1 LKKLFLIQQST
12 FVFMDLILWRHAE
25 TMQANDGESDADR
38 VLSARGERQAQRMAH
53 WLERQLPESTKI
65 LCCPTVRAEQTVTPL
80 GRKYKLRDELSPNA
94 SIEDVLN
101 LVQWPANKHSVLLV
115 THQPLIGEV
124 IKKLLQI
131 QSSEV
136 VIKKGSVWW
145 LRSRDRED
153 QTQTMLVTV
162 QTPELM

>member
-1 LKKLFLIQQST
+1 
-12 FVFMDLILWRHAE
+12 MDLILWRHAE
-25 TMQANDGESDADR
+25 TMQANEGESDADR

-53 WLERQLPESTKI
+53 WLERQLPESIKI
-65 LCCPTVRAEQTVTPL
+65 LCYPTVRAEQTVTPL
-80 GRKYKLRDELSPNA
+80 GRKYKLRDELSPNS
-94 SIEDVLN
+94 SIADVLN
-101 LVQWPANKHSVLLV
+101 LVEWPAHQHWVLLV

-136 VIKKGSVWW
+136 VIKKGSVLW

-153 QTQTMLVTV
+153 QTQSMLVTV